1 MTENNFNTYDFII
14 NEDDEIMLLLY
25 SQDGL
30 PEEPFLEITPDNNKA
45 VLYRSKN
52 SGIVIDDIS
61 DDILDMLFDIEKILI
76 CELSAEDNDDDT
88 KITNA
93 YEAKIN
99 IV

>member
-1 MTENNFNTYDFII
+1 MTENNFNTYEFII

-25 SQDGL
+25 SQNGS
-30 PEEPFLEITPDNNKA
+30 PEEPTLEISPDDNKA

-52 SGIVIDDIS
+52 NGIVIEDIP
-61 DDILDMLFDIEKILI
+61 DDILEALFDIDNILI
-76 CELSAEDNDDDT
+76 CELSIENNDDDT